1 MRNQP
6 LLWDYFEMLQLFI
19 VYDAEN
25 SFERQTTCLEKI
37 HTMKR
42 RGGLSRTEYA
52 CHLSE
57 CVLWE
62 IDQVKN
68 IDIAVVVELN
78 KNFILHAE
86 DVVSHD
92 SFHHTRIWD
101 FMFFFTFSE
110 QGQIQGGEG
119 GAPGMRAP
127 LKLEKIW
134 FFGVKSWFFT
144 RNTPKMFEPPSAW
157 HNFFKCVPPPTWNP
171 GSAPAELSQIKNY
184 RCHCGLWNWKKLH
197 STSRRCGLS
206 WQLSSYKN
214 MSVIFFFL
222 IWVLQV
228 WPSQNLLMSLWFVEL
243 KKKNSASRRCG
254 QSWQVFFTV

>member
-92 SFHHTRIWD
+92 R
-101 FMFFFTFSE
+101 FFS
-110 QGQIQGGEG
+110 
-119 GAPGMRAP
+119 
-127 LKLEKIW
+127 L
-134 FFGVKSWFFT
+134 
-144 RNTPKMFEPPSAW
+144 
-157 HNFFKCVPPPTWNP
+157 
-171 GSAPAELSQIKNY
+171 
-184 RCHCGLWNWKKLH
+184 
-197 STSRRCGLS
+197 
-206 WQLSSYKN
+206 YKN
-214 MSVIFFFL
+214 MSAISPPPFFCILL
-222 IWVLQV
+222 ILQNCRL
-228 WPSQNLLMSLWFVEL
+228 SRFSLFYFNSNLLHIVTSYH
-243 KKKNSASRRCG
+243 R
-254 QSWQVFFTV
+254 